1 MLIWLKIVLEDL
13 EVKWAGTMK
22 LYYNNNKSA
31 INIALNLIQH
41 GCTKHV
47 DVEGHF
53 IKDKL
58 DSGLISTPYVSTTGP
73 YIDILTKGLP
83 SHSFQQITSKL
94 GMDIYSPTWGG
105 VLTNHYGFVKG
116 LNPYATGI
124 VNFCIVVFFFFLS

>member
-1 MLIWLKIVLEDL
+1 
-13 EVKWAGTMK
+13 MK

-41 GCTKHV
+41 GCIKHV

-58 DSGLISTPYVSTTGP
+58 DSGLISTPYVSTTGQF
-73 YIDILTKGLP
+73 IDILTKGLP

-94 GMDIYSPTWGG
+94 GMDIYSPT
-105 VLTNHYGFVKG
+105 
-116 LNPYATGI
+116 
-124 VNFCIVVFFFFLS
+124 